1 MEGYRKGASCQRLI
15 KLLSQ
20 CDGKTFK
27 IRLRFCMPIN
37 NLTVDQTGTINIWWP
52 VNRHVS
58 NSLEIA
64 WAVLKVGAAAAI
76 AEELSLP
83 LRRDA

>member
-1 MEGYRKGASCQRLI
+1 
-15 KLLSQ
+15 
-20 CDGKTFK
+20 
-27 IRLRFCMPIN
+27 MPIN

-64 WAVLKVGAAAAI
+64 WAVLKVGAAAVI